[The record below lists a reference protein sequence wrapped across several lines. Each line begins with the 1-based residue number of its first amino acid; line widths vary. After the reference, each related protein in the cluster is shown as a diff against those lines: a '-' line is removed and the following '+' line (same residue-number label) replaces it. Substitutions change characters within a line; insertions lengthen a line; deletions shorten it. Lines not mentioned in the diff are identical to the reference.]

1 MLPFVALSHT
11 WAACMCT
18 VVYSHCSDCSLA
30 MRAVLE
36 IVRARWGTTAH
47 LVFMFF
53 AFCTNILVS
62 SMLILGGAAVVN
74 ALTGMDLYAVRH
86 PLIHPASHPARLAK
100 DQYLPPDASADG
112 PLGASSG
119 S

>member
-1 MLPFVALSHT
+1 
-11 WAACMCT
+11 
-18 VVYSHCSDCSLA
+18 